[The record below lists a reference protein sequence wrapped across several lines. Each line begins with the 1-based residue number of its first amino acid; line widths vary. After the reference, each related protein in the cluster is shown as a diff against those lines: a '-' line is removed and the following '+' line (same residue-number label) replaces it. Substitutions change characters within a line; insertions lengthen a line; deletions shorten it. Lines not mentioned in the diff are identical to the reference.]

1 MLVCEDPQSSRF
13 LLEMGLERSP
23 VDMTQLTEKNAGV
36 YAMCLYRCS
45 YFKRE
50 NCSV

>member
-13 LLEMGLERSP
+13 LLERSP

-36 YAMCLYRCS
+36 YAICLYRCS